1 MNKFILYLFVLPLVI
16 YTMDSVNF
24 NSIFKKNKVFQARI
38 FYILV
43 MFSLSYLVCNYLIKY
58 IHVVILCLKLVMLL
72 LKIILF

>member
-24 NSIFKKNKVFQARI
+24 NSIFKKNKAFQARI

-43 MFSLSYLVCNYLIKY
+43 MFLGELDIIK
-58 IHVVILCLKLVMLL
+58 I
-72 LKIILF
+72 KIMM

>member
-1 MNKFILYLFVLPLVI
+1 MNKFILYLLVLPLVI

-43 MFSLSYLVCNYLIKY
+43 MFSLSYLVCNFLYDFLNIIK
-58 IHVVILCLKLVMLL
+58 
-72 LKIILF
+72 

>member
-43 MFSLSYLVCNYLIKY
+43 MFSLSYLVCNFFFFFLN
-58 IHVVILCLKLVMLL
+58 
-72 LKIILF
+72 III

>member
-24 NSIFKKNKVFQARI
+24 NSIFKKNKVLQARI

-43 MFSLSYLVCNYLIKY
+43 MFSLSYLVCNFLYDFLNIIK
-58 IHVVILCLKLVMLL
+58 
-72 LKIILF
+72 

>member
-1 MNKFILYLFVLPLVI
+1 MNIFILYLFVLPLVI

-43 MFSLSYLVCNYLIKY
+43 MFSLSYLVCNFLYDFLNIIK
-58 IHVVILCLKLVMLL
+58 
-72 LKIILF
+72 

>member
-24 NSIFKKNKVFQARI
+24 NSIFKKNKVFQAKI

-43 MFSLSYLVCNYLIKY
+43 MLSLSYLVCNFLYDFLNIIK
-58 IHVVILCLKLVMLL
+58 
-72 LKIILF
+72 

>member
-43 MFSLSYLVCNYLIKY
+43 MFSLSYLVCNFLYDFLNIIKQ
-58 IHVVILCLKLVMLL
+58 
-72 LKIILF
+72 

>member
-43 MFSLSYLVCNYLIKY
+43 MFSLSDLVCNFLYDFLNIIK
-58 IHVVILCLKLVMLL
+58 
-72 LKIILF
+72 